1 MNIVL
6 VYYQRGYIGEKT
18 ERRIAQKVVREV
30 ITMIT
35 SIIGLGVVA
44 IGGVLLENHLV
55 RKDKTAQADILNK
68 ALKNGIKIGGSCFIA
83 YAFVKVVIMFL

>member
-6 VYYQRGYIGEKT
+6 VYYRRGCIGERMVRPIVQK
-18 ERRIAQKVVREV
+18 IARDL
-30 ITMIT
+30 IMMIT

-55 RKDKTAQADILNK
+55 RKDKTVSARILNK
-68 ALKNGIKIGGSCFIA
+68 VLKNGIKIGGSCFIA